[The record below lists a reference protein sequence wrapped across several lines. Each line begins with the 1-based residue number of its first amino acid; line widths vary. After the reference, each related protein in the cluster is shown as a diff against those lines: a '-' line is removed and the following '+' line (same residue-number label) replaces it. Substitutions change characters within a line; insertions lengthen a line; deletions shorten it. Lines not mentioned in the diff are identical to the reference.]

1 MLSLGIRILNSYET
15 LSYTLKSIWENMIT
29 SLICNVL
36 TKMGVCQNVLSVTD
50 DKVVRYTF
58 VRIFY

>member
-1 MLSLGIRILNSYET
+1 
-15 LSYTLKSIWENMIT
+15 MIT

-36 TKMGVCQNVLSVTD
+36 TKMGDCQNILSVID

>member
-1 MLSLGIRILNSYET
+1 MLSLGIRILNSCET
-15 LSYTLKSIWENMIT
+15 MSFTLKSIWENMIT

>member
-36 TKMGVCQNVLSVTD
+36 TKMGVCQNVLSVID

>member
-15 LSYTLKSIWENMIT
+15 LNYTLKSIWENMIT

-36 TKMGVCQNVLSVTD
+36 TKMGVCQNVLSVID

>member
-1 MLSLGIRILNSYET
+1 MLSLGIRILNNCET
-15 LSYTLKSIWENMIT
+15 LSFTLKSIWENMIT

-36 TKMGVCQNVLSVTD
+36 TKMGDCQNVLSVID

>member
-1 MLSLGIRILNSYET
+1 
-15 LSYTLKSIWENMIT
+15 MIT

>member
-15 LSYTLKSIWENMIT
+15 LNYTLKSIWENMIT

-36 TKMGVCQNVLSVTD
+36 TKMGDCQNILSVID